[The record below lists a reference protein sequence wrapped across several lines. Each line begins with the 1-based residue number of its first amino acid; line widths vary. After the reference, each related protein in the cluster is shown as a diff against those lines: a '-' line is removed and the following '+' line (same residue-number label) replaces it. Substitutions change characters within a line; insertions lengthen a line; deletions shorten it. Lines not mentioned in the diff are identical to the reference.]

1 MCNLQLMALRYE
13 MSLRRVI
20 LMNIGKFSLE
30 ENLSNVTFKCH
41 LIMQNRHK
49 INIQHNSE
57 VNVRNN

>member
-1 MCNLQLMALRYE
+1 MAPRYE

-49 INIQHNSE
+49 INIQYNSE